1 MYARIHTAKAPEGA
15 IETHTYRRLAG
26 DDELTLSLFDTQ
38 AAAASDP
45 TAEWY
50 EVESDDTGAAPTA
63 GVAAFL
69 HFDGPLSAEVKA
81 AADRANRDRIAPAM
95 HDHPGFAR
103 VLVLWQPQRRSA
115 VVLTMAES
123 VESLEEGQ
131 RKIGSMELLPG
142 EDPALLPG
150 PDRIEIFRTVAS

>member
-1 MYARIHTAKAPEGA
+1 MYARIHKSTETAPDAV
-15 IETHTYRRLAG
+15 ETHTYRRLAG
-26 DDELTLSLFDTQ
+26 DDEVAVSLFDTQ
-38 AAAASDP
+38 AAAAADP

-50 EVESDDTGAAPTA
+50 EVESDESGPAPTS
-63 GVAAFL
+63 VAAFL

-95 HDHPGFAR
+95 RDHPGFSR

-115 VVLTMAES
+115 VIVSQAES
-123 VESLEEGQ
+123 VESLENGQ
-131 RKIGSMELLPG
+131 ERINRMELLPG

-150 PDRIEIFRTVAS
+150 PDRIELFRAVAS